1 MNIGVFDSGIG
12 GKAIAKQLRIDF
24 PKDKII
30 LIDDKKNVP
39 YGSKDTNTICRL
51 TDKAIQP
58 LLKERC
64 QIVVLACNTA
74 TAAAI
79 DWLREKYTETLFV
92 GLEPM
97 IKTANKTTKTGVVS
111 VCATPATLASKKY
124 NLHKKH
130 YPDLT
135 ILEPDCSEWAYMIEH
150 NKMNKKII
158 QNTIEDLI
166 QKNADTIVLA
176 CTHYHWI
183 ESDISNIVSGRAKI
197 LQPSEAISRR
207 VLALQKQI
215 DHHDLDNL

>member
-12 GKAIAKQLRIDF
+12 GKYIAKQLQTSF
-24 PKDKII
+24 PKHNII
-30 LIDDKKNVP
+30 LVDDKKNVP
-39 YGSKDTNTICRL
+39 YGLKTPIIIREL

-58 LLKERC
+58 LLKHRC
-64 QIVVLACNTA
+64 QIIVLACNTA

-79 DWLREKYTETLFV
+79 DWLRERYTETLFV

-97 IKTANKTTKTGVVS
+97 IKTANKITNTGVVA

-124 NLHKKH
+124 NLQKRH
-130 YPDLT
+130 YSKLT

-150 NKMNKKII
+150 KKMNNKII

-166 QKNADTIVLA
+166 RENADTIVLA

-183 ESDISNIVSGRAKI
+183 ESDISNIVNGRAKI

-215 DHHDLDNL
+215 DHRDPDSY